1 MKIAKNLIQQNEP
14 IIDPVLEKILTSHPI
29 FLNRA
34 PTLHQ
39 IRDSSF

>member
-14 IIDPVLEKILTSHPI
+14 VVDPVLEEILTSHPI

-34 PTLHQ
+34 PLTPF
-39 IRDSSF
+39 RNSSI